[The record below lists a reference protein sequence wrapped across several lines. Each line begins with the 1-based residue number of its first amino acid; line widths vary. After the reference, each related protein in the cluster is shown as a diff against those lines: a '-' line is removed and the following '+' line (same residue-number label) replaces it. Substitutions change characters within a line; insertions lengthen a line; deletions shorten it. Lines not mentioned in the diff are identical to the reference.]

1 MYTFYTDKNETF
13 ECNLSLEG
21 AKLNECKARLVLE
34 SENYNLLFYGSLDE
48 SGKCSIPVK
57 RLKNLLSES
66 DTGKVRLEV
75 IAEDTYF
82 EPWSD
87 SYDVK
92 TSKKVTVEVINKTEE
107 KPKIVERRVAVTEVK
122 QAKVPTKLN
131 EASELFLR
139 ALKKKN
145 ITVTNL
151 KDNIKLLNNL
161 CEILSKKYSLNEN
174 EKKYIAEN
182 IISKLK

>member
-1 MYTFYTDKNETF
+1 MYTFYTDKHETF

-21 AKLNECKARLVLE
+21 SNINECRARLVLE
-34 SENYNLLFYGSLDE
+34 SENYNLLFYGTINE
-48 SGKCSIPVK
+48 NGKCSIPVK
-57 RLKNLLSES
+57 RLKNLLSET

-82 EPWSD
+82 EPWAD
-87 SYDVK
+87 TYDVK
-92 TSKKVTVEVINKTEE
+92 TSKKVTVEVVSKQQE
-107 KPKIVERRVAVTEVK
+107 KPQIVEKKLAVTEVK
-122 QAKVPTKLN
+122 RSSGSAKVN

-151 KDNIKLLNNL
+151 KDNIKLLNSL